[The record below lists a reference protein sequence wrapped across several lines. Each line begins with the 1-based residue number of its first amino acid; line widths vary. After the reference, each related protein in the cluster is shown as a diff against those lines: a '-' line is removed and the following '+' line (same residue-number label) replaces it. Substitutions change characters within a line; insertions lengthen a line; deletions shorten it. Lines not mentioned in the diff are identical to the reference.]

1 MWTITSKVSM
11 LVPALLTPVAIA
23 EDVLSAVLP
32 TLVPIVG
39 PLTTVMAI
47 EGGPD
52 LATVDGRSTVG
63 RLPSKRRPGIMAI

>member
-11 LVPALLTPVAIA
+11 LVPALLTPVVIA
-23 EDVLSAVLP
+23 EAVLP
-32 TLVPIVG
+32 TLAPIVG
-39 PLTTVMAI
+39 PLTTVMTI
-47 EGGPD
+47 KGGPD